1 MKDLDDYRST
11 VKFELPSQQWK
22 LNVITLIILT
32 FLQQYSGSKQV
43 AWTFQAGKCPVLKSL
58 F

>member
-1 MKDLDDYRST
+1 MKDLDDYLST

-32 FLQQYSGSKQV
+32 FLQQHSGSKQV
-43 AWTFQAGKCPVLKSL
+43 AWTLSSR
-58 F
+58 